1 MKRFL
6 RSALAAAFLI
16 SASAFAQ
23 AATVTLTWMPPAT
36 RTDSSALPAA
46 QIAGADIWDT
56 AACPAP
62 CPNPNGAIIGSVTG
76 ALGTFKTGQ
85 LTAGAHIFTVIT
97 RDTSTP
103 SLSSAPSNA
112 VTATIV
118 VAVPA
123 TITNLTFT
131 IGP

>member
-6 RSALAAAFLI
+6 LAALAATLLAGT
-16 SASAFAQ
+16 AQ
-23 AATVTLTWMPPAT
+23 ASTVTLTWTPPAT
-36 RTDSSALPAA
+36 RTDGSALAAA

-62 CPNPNGAIIGSVTG
+62 CPDPKGAMIGSVTG
-76 ALGTFKTGQ
+76 ALGTFMTGQ
-85 LTAGAHIFTVIT
+85 LTAGAHTFRVIT